1 MIFEQSWRWYGP
13 KDSVSLADIKQAGAH
28 GVVTALHDIP
38 VGEEWPVA
46 AIKKHIGL
54 LDKSN
59 EEIPFALRWNV
70 VESLPVH
77 EHIKQ
82 GRNDRDLYIEKYL
95 KSLENLAQCGIK
107 TICYNFMPVL
117 DWLRTNVSYTLADG
131 SKALCYNAVDLAIF
145 DRYILK
151 RENAKNSYA
160 AEIMEQAAAKF
171 ENINQAELD
180 VLKRSLL
187 MALPGDQKGFTMEK
201 LKKGLADYDGISAEK
216 LRENLIYFLKK
227 VVPKAHEL
235 DVNLAI
241 HPDDPPWP
249 VFGLPRVVG
258 SAEDLDAIFKAVPD
272 TANGLTFC
280 SGSLGASQKNDLVQI
295 VNRFYERIHF
305 VHLRSVHHDSEIQF
319 YEADHLEGSA
329 GMEKLVEAFY
339 ENQQKHDRK
348 PLPMRPDHGHQML
361 DDLGKSTY
369 PGYSAIGRL
378 RGLAELR
385 GLERGIMFSKKN
397 N

>member
-13 KDSVSLADIKQAGAH
+13 KDSVALADIKQAGAH

-59 EEIPFALRWNV
+59 EAIPFALRWNV

-82 GRNDRDLYIEKYL
+82 GREDRDLYIEKYL

-151 RENAKNSYA
+151 REDAINSYTS
-160 AEIMEQAAAKF
+160 EIVEQAAAKF
-171 ENINQAELD
+171 ENISDAELD

-201 LKKGLADYDGISAEK
+201 LKKGLADYEGISAEK

-280 SGSLGASQKNDLVQI
+280 SGSLGASKKNDLVQI
-295 VNRFYERIHF
+295 MNRFYMRIHF

-339 ENQQKHDRK
+339 ENQQKYDRK

-361 DDLGKSTY
+361 DDLGKTTY

-385 GLERGIMFSKKN
+385 GLERGITFSKRN